1 MSKLFE
7 DMLKDEDYKKL
18 YDQIDEKDRKDLME
32 AMRTLVND
40 FEEKILNPIKKQI
53 DNIEAPQKTDKT

>member
-1 MSKLFE
+1 MTKLFE

-40 FEEKILNPIKKQI
+40 FEEKFLNPIKKQI
-53 DNIEAPQKTDKT
+53 DNIEAPKKTDKT